1 MTDYQSKLFPYAY
14 NILGSVDDAL
24 DVIQDVMVKRLMGV
38 GAAMENERAYLIK
51 SVINQA
57 INLKNRNQRI
67 RGEGMWLPE
76 PVATESADG
85 GIKKKEIISYS
96 MLVLLEHLNAK
107 ERAVFI
113 LKEAFDYAHE
123 EIAETLSIT
132 VENSRK
138 LLSRAKRNLKCS
150 DCEFKPN
157 AQIPLDSLE
166 TYIHC
171 IAKAD
176 IESLTKLLSKEIAVK
191 ADGGKKMQVVSE
203 FTQGRRPVIDLM
215 LYLYNHY
222 QHQYEL
228 KTHTI
233 NHQPALL
240 FYEDGKLINCQV
252 FEWDS
257 RKSQIMH
264 IFSIVDP
271 DKLCRIGMPLRSG
284 G

>member
-1 MTDYQSKLFPYAY
+1 MTDYQNKLFPYAY
-14 NILGSVDDAL
+14 NILGSVDDAF
-24 DVIQDVMVKRLMGV
+24 DVIQDVMVKRLSGV
-38 GAAMENERAYLIK
+38 GKALENESAYLIR

-57 INLKNRNQRI
+57 INLKNRNKRI
-67 RGEGMWLPE
+67 REHTMWLPE
-76 PVATESADG
+76 PVSTEPADAHV
-85 GIKKKEIISYS
+85 KKKEIISYS

-138 LLSRAKRNLKCS
+138 LLSRAKRNLRS
-150 DCEFKPN
+150 NHAEPKP
-157 AQIPLDSLE
+157 ATAAVPDFLQ

-171 IAKAD
+171 IEHGD
-176 IESLTKLLSKEIAVK
+176 IESLAQLLSEEIAVK
-191 ADGGKKMQVVSE
+191 ADGGKKMKVVSE
-203 FTQGRRPVIDLM
+203 LTRGIQPVSDLM

-222 QHQYEL
+222 QYRFQI
-228 KTHTI
+228 KRHTV

-240 FYEDGKLINCQV
+240 FYDDGQLINCQV
-252 FEWDS
+252 FEWDGNQS
-257 RKSQIMH
+257 KIRN

-271 DKLCRIGMPLRSG
+271 DKLCRIGAS
-284 G
+284 